1 MRKQLVHR
9 GLLSLA
15 VVAAG
20 MLACNTQAVAGIVWV
35 DPNDYNLGDAITPP
49 FVTLRALQGATAQAV
64 PFTPTVFAMADDKG
78 HYPSSMHFFGWKTEN
93 SNVITDKPAWRQKWV
108 VLRADFDSPVSFV
121 SMDFYR
127 NDFSGGPLDDE
138 QGFLTAFNSFG
149 VPIATVP
156 VGIPTNQEVF
166 TATISLALPDIK
178 YVMASGLYNHSID
191 DDILLTR
198 LGYSVEA
205 VPEPLSL
212 VGLASGGG
220 ALAVWMGMRRRSV
233 RRKGAQAA

>member
-1 MRKQLVHR
+1 M
-9 GLLSLA
+9 A

-20 MLACNTQAVAGIVWV
+20 VLAWNTQAAAGIVWV

-49 FVTLRALQGATAQAV
+49 FVTLQALQGATSQTP

-78 HYPSSMHFFGWKTEN
+78 HYPSTMHFFGWQTK
-93 SNVITDKPAWRQKWV
+93 SNNVVYDKPAWRQKWV
-108 VLRADFDSPVSFV
+108 VLKAEFDSPVSFV

-127 NDFSGGPLDDE
+127 NDFSGGPLNDE
-138 QGFLTAFNSFG
+138 RGFLTAYNAFN

-156 VGIPTNQEVF
+156 VGIPVNQEVF
-166 TATISLALPDIK
+166 TATISLTSPDIK
-178 YVMASGLYNHSID
+178 YVMASGLYNPQSSID

-220 ALAVWMGMRRRSV
+220 ALAVWLGLRRRGA
-233 RRKGAQAA
+233 RRNASQAA